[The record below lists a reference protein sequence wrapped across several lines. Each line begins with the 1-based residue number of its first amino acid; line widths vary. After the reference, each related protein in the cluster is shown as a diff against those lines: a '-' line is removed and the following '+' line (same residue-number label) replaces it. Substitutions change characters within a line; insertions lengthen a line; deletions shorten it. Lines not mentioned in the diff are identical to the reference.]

1 MNKKQKIIMWVG
13 IAIFVFVSLNT
24 ETSFGR
30 ARATDLY
37 TDYGPLIARLV
48 STAVVTLGLI
58 VTFKD
63 NKTRDEQKN
72 QEN

>member
-13 IAIFVFVSLNT
+13 IAIFVFIGLTT
-24 ETSFGR
+24 ETSFGMR
-30 ARATDLY
+30 GVY
-37 TDYGPLIARLV
+37 WTDYGPLIARLV

-63 NKTRDEQKN
+63 KKDNKTKDEQK
-72 QEN
+72 E